1 MGGGPFIGS
10 RRQAPGEPPERAG
23 SGRSSTST
31 IGIPAAGGL
40 RLAAAGHSQIVL
52 RQSHGLSRLAHRDP
66 CNSRMLRY
74 PPASCHKSHRG
85 NCRPAP
91 AGKSSS
97 KHTPMRASQP
107 LSTEIPVPLSAKT
120 ARTKIAFCFDLMSKS
135 YSSDTG
141 QVTEV
146 DRVLQRGPTIIG
158 VELPRHVIR

>member
-1 MGGGPFIGS
+1 MGGGPFAGS

-52 RQSHGLSRLAHRDP
+52 RQSDGLSRLAYRDP

-74 PPASCHKSHRG
+74 PPASRHKSHRG

-97 KHTPMRASQP
+97 KHTPMLCCAFSEAFSSHWLPCSMIFRLELTLKRGGELRRNASSRMLWDCRVMYGIIYCSFQR
-107 LSTEIPVPLSAKT
+107 IM
-120 ARTKIAFCFDLMSKS
+120 CFS
-135 YSSDTG
+135 
-141 QVTEV
+141 
-146 DRVLQRGPTIIG
+146 
-158 VELPRHVIR
+158 